1 MTVRVDFAFG
11 APNRLR
17 TTCDVVRKHYLAGR
31 KLIIYQSDPKE
42 LKRLDSLL
50 WGFEPTAFVPHVM
63 INDPLAVQTPVLL
76 CQQPQDLPATVAPEL
91 WLINLNLMGPPL
103 PSAFSRILEIV
114 SHQEDDKQA
123 ARQRWRLY
131 QQKGYDV
138 RAYNLSP
145 SSHT

>member
-31 KLIIYQSDPKE
+31 KLIIYQSDPQE
-42 LKRLDSLL
+42 LKRLDRML

-63 INDPLAVQTPVLL
+63 INDELARQTPILL
-76 CQQPQDLPATVAPEL
+76 CQHPHDLPKAAKADL
-91 WLINLNLMGPPL
+91 WLLNLDVAGPPL
-103 PSAFSRILEIV
+103 PNVFSRILEIV
-114 SHQEDDKQA
+114 SDHDSDKNA

-131 QQKGYDV
+131 QQQGYEV
-138 RAYNLSP
+138 RAHDLSLSP
-145 SSHT
+145 HS